1 MEPVL
6 LWNETDCALFAGLTG
21 IGNNNP
27 WVQISA
33 GTLQGLTG
41 VQGLTGIQ
49 GTGGVNSGS
58 SSINGMAYFPD
69 TTTVTQALT
78 GSTPAMT
85 WTGLN
90 FVVAADATFV
100 SPRISTPLIQSPTAL
115 SVTGPNS
122 AQFYCGDIN
131 HIAYGAGIFADTSS
145 VAMRSGVIFSP
156 TYSLVLDHDRG
167 RLTTNAAVDL
177 GIGPGLLQADSSKII
192 GITNIYD
199 MTATAGVSPMGLDS
213 SMYLRFQ
220 IDGTTSPTGYWVIP
234 IQY

>member
-1 MEPVL
+1 
-6 LWNETDCALFAGLTG
+6 
-21 IGNNNP
+21 
-27 WVQISA
+27 
-33 GTLQGLTG
+33 
-41 VQGLTGIQ
+41 
-49 GTGGVNSGS
+49 
-58 SSINGMAYFPD
+58 
-69 TTTVTQALT
+69 
-78 GSTPAMT
+78 
-85 WTGLN
+85 
-90 FVVAADATFV
+90 
-100 SPRISTPLIQSPTAL
+100 
-115 SVTGPNS
+115 
-122 AQFYCGDIN
+122 
-131 HIAYGAGIFADTSS
+131 
-145 VAMRSGVIFSP
+145 MRSGVIFSP